1 MRDQTSGLRFND
13 SSCCLKRKR
22 PPKIEIP
29 NVLREIQ
36 AGKLEATTPR
46 TDSLSS
52 ADFADHVGV
61 FSVKGKK
68 RFMEDTHRIISC
80 MKGHFN
86 DAFFGVYDGHGG
98 RKAAKFVAQNL
109 HKNILQVVANCT
121 ESAQKEEAIK
131 AAFLK
136 TDGDFLNLGLGSGV
150 CCVTALIQG
159 EELVVSNLGDC
170 RAVLSRGGVAEA
182 VTKDHRVE
190 QEDERKR
197 IENKGGYVEIHRGAW
212 RVHGVLSVSRSIG
225 DAHLKDW
232 VLAEPDSKVLLLSE
246 DMEFLVL
253 ATDGLWEKV
262 GNQET
267 VDVVTRLRLMDKSF
281 GLPKCSLRSTSH
293 AHCSVNL
300 SPSKLRRVSLVTQ
313 PKGGG
318 MDQSPICD
326 KAMDSS
332 EEAEYDYSCETESP
346 RTKSRR
352 ISLVRHKKMKTESSP
367 KENNDSYRKRPTSS
381 RLVAACKELVDLA
394 LSRGSLDDIT
404 VIIVDLSHF
413 RCETMHD
420 SIGIP
425 ACFSFGERPSND
437 PASVIRPGQS
447 VFMSVYQTKIV
458 GQCRL
463 ITVTWCKNL
472 LLHGLSICV
481 QGPEG
486 NQQYQC
492 KVEMKPWYF
501 WRKQGSK
508 HFEVDGRAVDVFWD
522 LKSAKFNGE
531 TEPQSDYYVAVV
543 CEEEVVLLIGDLKK
557 DAFRK
562 TGCRPALIE
571 PTLVSKKEH
580 VFGKKMFSTRIQ
592 FHEKGKFHTIS
603 IEFININNP
612 SFSDSFDPEL
622 EMRIDGQPAIKI
634 KHLHWKFRGNESVL
648 ISRTRLEVYWD
659 VHDWLFGSGSR
670 YGLFIFRPM
679 SSWSESP
686 SSSLAS
692 TTSLPAPSSSLT
704 PTGMSIREVI
714 STSGEDENAAAG
726 VSSKFCLFLYAW
738 KME

>member
-1 MRDQTSGLRFND
+1 MNGLRFSD
-13 SSCCLKRKR
+13 SSCSLKRKR

-29 NVLREIQ
+29 TVLQEIQ
-36 AGKLEATTPR
+36 AHKLEDATPR
-46 TDSLSS
+46 TDSVSFS
-52 ADFADHVGV
+52 RNDFADHVGV

-68 RFMEDTHRIISC
+68 RFMEDTHKIIPR
-80 MKGHFN
+80 MKGHLN
-86 DAFFGVYDGHGG
+86 NAFFGVYDGHGG
-98 RKAAKFVAQNL
+98 RKAAKFVAENL
-109 HKNILQVVANCT
+109 HNNILEVVGNCAG
-121 ESAQKEEAIK
+121 SAEKEDAIK

-136 TDGDFLNLGLGSGV
+136 TDRDFLNLGLGSGV

-159 EELVVSNLGDC
+159 EEVIISNLGDC

-232 VLAEPDSKVLLLSE
+232 MLAEPDSKVLLLSE

-262 GNQET
+262 GNQEII
-267 VDVVTRLRLMDKSF
+267 DVVTRSQLMDRSF
-281 GLPKCSLRSTSH
+281 GLSQGSLRSISH
-293 AHCSVNL
+293 TNCSANL
-300 SPSKLRRVSLVTQ
+300 SPSKVRRVSLVTQ
-313 PKGGG
+313 PKMGVG
-318 MDQSPICD
+318 QSPIREKPMEGCG
-326 KAMDSS
+326 
-332 EEAEYDYSCETESP
+332 EGEYNYAWEIESP
-346 RTKSRR
+346 GSKSRR
-352 ISLVRHKKMKTESSP
+352 ISLVRHKKIKLDFSP
-367 KENNDSYRKRPTSS
+367 KENNDCYRKIPTSS

-404 VIIVDLSHF
+404 VMIIDLKYF
-413 RCETMHD
+413 RCKTMHD

-437 PASVIRPGQS
+437 PGSVIRSGQS

-463 ITVTWCKNL
+463 ITITWCKNL

-486 NQQYQC
+486 NEQYQC

-508 HFEVDGRAVDVFWD
+508 HFEVDGRAVDVVWD

-592 FHEKGKFHTIS
+592 FHEKGKLHTIS
-603 IEFININNP
+603 IEFINVNTNP

-622 EMRIDGQPAIKI
+622 EIRIDGQPVIKI

-659 VHDWLFGSGSR
+659 VHDWLFGSGPR
-670 YGLFIFRPM
+670 YGLFIFRPI

-686 SSSLAS
+686 SSSLPS
-692 TTSLPAPSSSLT
+692 TSPTPTPSSLT
-704 PTGMSIREVI
+704 STTGMSIREVI
-714 STSGEDENAAAG
+714 STSGEVEHAAG
-726 VSSKFCLFLYAW
+726 SSNFCLFLYAW
-738 KME
+738 KIE